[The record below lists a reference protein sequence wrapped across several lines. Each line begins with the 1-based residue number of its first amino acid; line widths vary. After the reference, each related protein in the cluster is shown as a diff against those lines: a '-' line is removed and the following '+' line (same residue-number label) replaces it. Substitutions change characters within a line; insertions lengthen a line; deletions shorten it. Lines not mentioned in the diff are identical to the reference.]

1 MNRVK
6 CSFCLFLFIIAFLY
20 AKNLTGKIDIVNF
33 IMNKN
38 KSSLVIESLVGIN
51 FKDSVNFLDLKDKSY
66 SKKSSNKSL
75 SSLDKKVN
83 NKKNLDNSNPKVY
96 IFNTHQTEEY
106 ANGGYAISP
115 TVVTASYILKDELSG
130 LNISSLVE
138 ERDIIK
144 EVKKRGYDY
153 SGTYTVSFEYL
164 KSRKKE
170 YPSLEYYF
178 DVHRDSI
185 TGDAA
190 RVSIDGKKYA
200 TMMFLVGSRHDN
212 YKKNVNNLNV
222 MKKYLD
228 KNYKGLVRDTFLQSK
243 WTYNQWYSEKMFLVE
258 IGGPD
263 NTLEEV
269 SNTIKALAEA
279 INYYVEVENE
289 K

>member
-6 CSFCLFLFIIAFLY
+6 CAFCLFLFITSFFY
-20 AKNLTGKIDIVNF
+20 AKSLTSKIDVVDL

-38 KSSLVIESLVGIN
+38 KSSLIIESLVDID
-51 FKDSVNFLDLKDKSY
+51 FKDSVHLLDLKDKSY
-66 SKKSSNKSL
+66 SKKITDKYINSVNKEGK
-75 SSLDKKVN
+75 KKV
-83 NKKNLDNSNPKVY
+83 LSDNAKPKIY

-106 ANGGYAISP
+106 ASGGYAISP
-115 TVVTASYILKDELSG
+115 TVVTVSYILKDELNG
-130 LNISSLVE
+130 FNISSLVE
-138 ERDIIK
+138 ERDVIK

-185 TGDAA
+185 TGDYA
-190 RVSIDGKKYA
+190 RVSIDGRKYA

-212 YKKNVNNLNV
+212 YKKNVNNLNI

-228 KNYKGLVRDTFLQSK
+228 KNYKGLVRDTFLQRK
-243 WTYNQWYSEKMFLVE
+243 WTYNQWYSENMFLVE

-269 SNTIKALAEA
+269 TNTTKALAKA
-279 INYYVEVENE
+279 IKYYVEGENE

>member
-1 MNRVK
+1 M
-6 CSFCLFLFIIAFLY
+6 FCLFLFITSFFY
-20 AKNLTGKIDIVNF
+20 AKNLTDKIDIIDF

-38 KSSLVIESLVGIN
+38 RSSLVVEALAGID
-51 FKDSVNFLDLKDKSY
+51 FKDSVNFLDLKDKNY
-66 SKKSSNKSL
+66 SKKDSNNKSL
-75 SSLDKKVN
+75 NFVN
-83 NKKNLDNSNPKVY
+83 KGVKNEVVFDDTKPIIY
-96 IFNTHQTEEY
+96 IFNTHQSEEY

-115 TVVTASYILKDELSG
+115 TVVTASYMLKDELNG
-130 LNISSLVE
+130 FNISSLVE
-138 ERDIIK
+138 EKDVIK
-144 EVKKRGYDY
+144 EVRKRGYDY

-164 KSRKKE
+164 KSRKKD

-185 TGDAA
+185 TGDAS

-228 KNYKGLVRDTFLQSK
+228 NNYKGLVRDTFLQSK

-279 INYYVEVENE
+279 IKYYVEGENE

>member
-6 CSFCLFLFIIAFLY
+6 CGFCLFLFIISFVY
-20 AKNLTGKIDIVNF
+20 IKSLTSNIKIIDF
-33 IMNKN
+33 IMNEK
-38 KSSLVIESLVGIN
+38 KSSLTVETLLGIN
-51 FKDSVNFLDLKDKSY
+51 FKDSVSFLDLKNKSH
-66 SKKSSNKSL
+66 SKKTISKSL
-75 SSLDKKVN
+75 NSKSVD
-83 NKKNLDNSNPKVY
+83 NKDYFDATKPIIY
-96 IFNTHQTEEY
+96 IFNTHQSEEY
-106 ANGGYAISP
+106 SNGGYAVSP
-115 TVVTASYILKDELSG
+115 TVVTASYILKDELSSF
-130 LNISSLVE
+130 NISSLVE
-138 ERDIIK
+138 EKDIIK

-164 KSRKKE
+164 KQRKKE

-190 RVSIDGKKYA
+190 RVRIGDKKYA

-212 YKKNVNNLNV
+212 YKKNVKNLDI

-228 KNYKGLVRDTFLQSK
+228 NNYKGLVRDTFLQSK

-269 SNTIKALAEA
+269 ANTMKALANA
-279 INYYVEVENE
+279 IQYYVEVQNE